1 MKPILIDD
9 LVKESHAQCEINRQL
24 IGVRVR
30 GWKIAKP
37 LNYNFTLLE
46 KIQLSLYIFRGKAI
60 AVQFFE
66 DLTEKD
72 KDDHIKKN
80 LKK

>member
-1 MKPILIDD
+1 MKPVLIDE
-9 LVKESHAQCEINRQL
+9 LVKESHSQCEINRQL
-24 IGVRVR
+24 MGYRVR
-30 GWKIAKP
+30 GWKITKP
-37 LNYNFTLLE
+37 LNYNFTWLE
-46 KIQLSLYIFRGKAI
+46 RIQLCLYVLRGKAI

-72 KDDHIKKN
+72 KDNHVKIN

>member
-1 MKPILIDD
+1 MKPVLIDD
-9 LVKESHAQCEINRQL
+9 LIVESHAQCEINRQL
-24 IGVRVR
+24 MGVRVR

-37 LNYNFTLLE
+37 LNYNFNFFE
-46 KIQLSLYIFRGKAI
+46 KIQLSLHIFRGKAI
-60 AVQFFE
+60 AVRFFE

>member
-9 LVKESHAQCEINRQL
+9 LVKESLPQCEINRQL
-24 IGVRVR
+24 TGVRVR

-37 LNYNFTLLE
+37 LNYDFTWLE
-46 KIQLSLYIFRGKAI
+46 RIKLCLYVLRNKAI
-60 AVQFFE
+60 VVQHFE
-66 DLTEKD
+66 DMSEDD
-72 KDDHIKKN
+72 KDEHIKRN